1 MEIKVLASGSTGNA
15 YTISDGATTLLLD
28 AGISLKDIRV
38 GTGFKVRQIAG
49 ALITHEHMDHS
60 KAMKDLSRM
69 GVDIYASRGT
79 MEACGLCRSQEE
91 WAAAGSVGKYGVSG
105 HRFHAVKAL
114 EELDIGTFRILP
126 FDVEHDAVEPLGFLI
141 TSKAT
146 MEKLVYFTDT
156 YFVRYRFNGLNYIM
170 GECNYT
176 DEGIKRS
183 LEEGS
188 IPLEFIPRLVRSHM
202 SLENFLNFLR
212 ANDLRAVRQIWLLHL
227 SENNSEAQRMK
238 EEVQRLT
245 GTEVYVC

>member
-1 MEIKVLASGSTGNA
+1 MEIKVLASGSSGNA
-15 YTISDGATTLLLD
+15 YTISDGVTTLLLD
-28 AGISLKDIRV
+28 AGIPLKEIQV
-38 GTGFKVRQIAG
+38 GTGFRVRQLAG
-49 ALITHEHMDHS
+49 AFVTHEHKDHS
-60 KAMKDLSRM
+60 KAMKDLARL
-69 GVDIYASRGT
+69 GVDIYASKGT
-79 MEACGLCRSQEE
+79 LGACGL
-91 WAAAGSVGKYGVSG
+91 SG
-105 HRFHAVKAL
+105 HRFHVVKAL

-141 TSKAT
+141 TSKTT

-183 LEEGS
+183 LEDGS

-212 ANDLRAVRQIWLLHL
+212 ANDLRTVRQIWLLHL

>member
-28 AGISLKDIRV
+28 AGISLKEIKV
-38 GTGFKVRQIAG
+38 GTGFKVGQISG
-49 ALITHEHMDHS
+49 ALITHEHLDHS
-60 KAMKDLSRM
+60 KAVKDLAHI
-69 GVDIYASRGT
+69 GVDIYASQGT
-79 MEACGLCRSQEE
+79 MEACGF
-91 WAAAGSVGKYGVSG
+91 SG

-114 EELDIGTFRILP
+114 VELDIGTFRILP
-126 FDVEHDAVEPLGFLI
+126 FDVEHDAVEPLGFLL
-141 TSKAT
+141 TSMAT
-146 MEKLVYFTDT
+146 AEKLVYFTDT
-156 YFVRYRFNGLNYIM
+156 YYVRYRFKGLNYIM

-176 DEGIKRS
+176 EEGIKRS

-212 ANDLRAVRQIWLLHL
+212 ANDMTTVRQIWLLHL

-245 GTEVYVC
+245 GAEVYVC

>member
-79 MEACGLCRSQEE
+79 MEACGL
-91 WAAAGSVGKYGVSG
+91 SG